1 MWPSSDTGVG
11 RTAHLRARQVQARLK
26 MPGSGGSPDQA
37 LRSGASGRRST
48 STSPGPGPR
57 PASGGG
63 SWEGLRR
70 QHSRLSAGGARCAPI
85 IFAVARRARTQHLM
99 RASLARALSLSL
111 SLCVLRSL
119 ALSLSLS
126 PSLSLFLSRTL
137 APGETA
143 STPTAGTPRRAR
155 RPTLDARDRTCTQ
168 APAPWPQSLLDPLL
182 DGSRRCDGATAP
194 RALQAWPR
202 QHVHHSQA
210 RGCGGWTA
218 RSARQAGQ
226 GMCRA
231 VPRAGRRVLVVD
243 GQSLGAAVPAWC
255 LRCCCRPAR

>member
-1 MWPSSDTGVG
+1 MRPSSDTGVG

-99 RASLARALSLSL
+99 RASLSL

-119 ALSLSLS
+119 SLS
-126 PSLSLFLSRTL
+126 PSLSLSLSVSHPGTRRNRFDPDGEHSSPSSSPDSRRPRQDLHASASPTAPIAAGSPPGWFQTMRRSNSTQSASSVATTARAPQSGARMRRMDSTL
-137 APGETA
+137 STA
-143 STPTAGTPRRAR
+143 SRAR
-155 RPTLDARDRTCTQ
+155 Y
-168 APAPWPQSLLDPLL
+168 
-182 DGSRRCDGATAP
+182 
-194 RALQAWPR
+194 
-202 QHVHHSQA
+202 V
-210 RGCGGWTA
+210 
-218 RSARQAGQ
+218 
-226 GMCRA
+226 
-231 VPRAGRRVLVVD
+231 
-243 GQSLGAAVPAWC
+243 
-255 LRCCCRPAR
+255 